1 MHRSQPFPNPL
12 PLQLQLSSMANAS
25 IVLLLL
31 LPIVYFVSTA
41 KSSSTATPTNFIRD
55 SCSATTY
62 PEVCIKSLS
71 SYASSIKQSPRQLAQ
86 AALSVSLTKAQSAKT
101 FVTKLA
107 KFKGLKSRE
116 YGAIKDCMEEIGD
129 TVDRLSKS
137 VQELKNMGK
146 SKGQDFLWHMSNVET
161 WVSAALTDDNTCL
174 DGFSGKTLN
183 GKIKSAVRAQV
194 LNVAQCTSNA
204 LSLCNRFAGK
214 H

>member
-1 MHRSQPFPNPL
+1 
-12 PLQLQLSSMANAS
+12 MARAS
-25 IVLLLL
+25 VFFLL
-31 LPIVYFVSTA
+31 LPIFYFVGTA
-41 KSSSTATPTNFIRD
+41 NSTATTSDTNFIKS

-62 PEVCIKSLS
+62 PQVCIQSLS
-71 SYASSIKQSPRQLAQ
+71 SYATSIQQSPRQLAQ
-86 AALSVSLTKAQSAKT
+86 AALSVSLTRAQKAKT

-107 KFKGLKSRE
+107 KFKGLKARE
-116 YGAIKDCMEEIGD
+116 YGALKDCLEEMGD

-146 SKGQDFLWHMSNVET
+146 SKGQDFVWHMSNVET

-174 DGFSGKTLN
+174 DGFSGKALD
-183 GKIKSAVRAQV
+183 GKIKASIRAQV

-204 LSLCNRFAGK
+204 LALCNRFASK